1 MGSTMT
7 IMRAYIMLYGLS
19 LGSRGIGILGNWEIR
34 NGKWEMGIRVF
45 GYSENRTMLMAMA
58 NPEWLCCQPGI
69 IAADFR
75 V

>member
-7 IMRAYIMLYGLS
+7 IMRAYIMLYGMS
-19 LGSRGIGILGNWEIR
+19 PGSRGIGILGNWEIR
-34 NGKWEMGIRVF
+34 NGKWEF